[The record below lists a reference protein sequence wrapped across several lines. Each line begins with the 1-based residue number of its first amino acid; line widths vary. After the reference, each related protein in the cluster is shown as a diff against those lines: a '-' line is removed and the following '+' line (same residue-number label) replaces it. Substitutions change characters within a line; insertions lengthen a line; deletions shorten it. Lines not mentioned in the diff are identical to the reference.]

1 MLLEHIKSENRKIL
15 QYFPLIDSLRAISVI
30 AVIIY
35 HLDINFLGL
44 QFFSGGYLGVDI
56 FFFIS
61 GYLITEIIY
70 SEYIKTGKFNLLNF
84 YIRRFRRI
92 VPAII
97 FLSFF
102 LITFS
107 FFFFVAS

>member
-1 MLLEHIKSENRKIL
+1 MSQNKKFIE
-15 QYFPLIDSLRAISVI
+15 YFPLIDSLRAISVI

-35 HLDINFLGL
+35 HLDINFLGR

-70 SEYIKTGKFNLLNF
+70 TEYIKNVTSPAEK
-84 YIRRFRRI
+84 RAFRSAFATNMHCAYGDP
-92 VPAII
+92 PA
-97 FLSFF
+97 SFF
-102 LITFS
+102 
-107 FFFFVAS
+107 